1 MKLINVV
8 ISGIQVWDAPD
19 YVDAF
24 IESAE
29 HEDGTPLS
37 NEELEGIDS
46 DTVYA
51 YTLKMLCDDG
61 NIEGIPN
68 CFTY

>member
-1 MKLINVV
+1 MKLFNVV
-8 ISGIQVWDAPD
+8 VSGIHWKDAPH
-19 YVDAF
+19 YVDAY

-37 NEELEGIDS
+37 NEELEGIPS

-51 YTLKMLCDDG
+51 YTLKMV
-61 NIEGIPN
+61 GIPD
-68 CFTY
+68 CFFYPDRRRR